1 MEPVP
6 NRDFLLDYINNR
18 NTINSR
24 NIINYYNNYNMLN
37 ISVWNRAERENIDL
51 IHNIYMNHLNNN
63 YIYNHGQAAAHP
75 AEAVEPVTVASAL
88 STFERFNLD
97 VSLVSLV
104 SQEENQ
110 DSEDAWLC
118 SICCENSEEE
128 EIKEERVITKCNHT
142 FHSKCLKRWVV
153 QKTTCPM
160 CRASLKKN

>member
-1 MEPVP
+1 MEPVS
-6 NRDFLLDYINNR
+6 NREFLLDYINSHNR
-18 NTINSR
+18 INNR
-24 NIINYYNNYNMLN
+24 NIINDYNDYNMLN
-37 ISVWNRAERENIDL
+37 ILVRNRAERENIEL

-63 YIYNHGQAAAHP
+63 YIYNHGQAAA
-75 AEAVEPVTVASAL
+75 AEAVEPVVVASAL
-88 STFERFNLD
+88 STFERLNLD
-97 VSLVSLV
+97 VSLV

-110 DSEDAWLC
+110 DSEDTWIC

-142 FHSKCLKRWVV
+142 FHSKCLKKWAV

>member
-1 MEPVP
+1 MEPVQ
-6 NRDFLLDYINNR
+6 NREFLLDYIYHNRINN
-18 NTINSR
+18 R
-24 NIINYYNNYNMLN
+24 NIINDYNDYNMLN
-37 ISVWNRAERENIDL
+37 ILVRNRAERENIDL

-63 YIYNHGQAAAHP
+63 FIYNHGQAAA
-75 AEAVEPVTVASAL
+75 AAGQAVEPVTVASAS
-88 STFERFNLD
+88 STFERLNLD

-142 FHSKCLKRWVV
+142 FHSKCLKKWVV